1 MIQAGEQL
9 LILVVNSYQLLCVL
23 RLRSKVVQVSKATEE
38 SAMIKLSKMSSGHSP
53 VCNIVHNELGQ
64 R

>member
-23 RLRSKVVQVSKATEE
+23 RLRSKVVQVSKANEE
-38 SAMIKLSKMSSGHSP
+38 SAMIKLSKMSSRHIP
-53 VCNIVHNELGQ
+53 VCNIVHNELG
-64 R
+64 